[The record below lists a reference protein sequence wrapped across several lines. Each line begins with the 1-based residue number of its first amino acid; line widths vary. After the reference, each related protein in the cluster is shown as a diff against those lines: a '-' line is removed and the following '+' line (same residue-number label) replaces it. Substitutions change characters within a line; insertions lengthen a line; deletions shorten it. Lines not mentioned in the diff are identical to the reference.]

1 MDDSAAKADLRRAAR
16 QARSAAAAANPNAA
30 AALANL
36 ALDGL
41 GAAPGAVVAG
51 YAPIGDEID
60 PMPLMELLAGSHPCA
75 LPSVEEERA
84 LTFRLW
90 SPLVALLPGRYGIPS
105 PSLDS
110 PAILPDILLV
120 PMLAFDRRGHRLG
133 YGGGHYDATLAL
145 LRGRKPIQA
154 VGLAYAAQEI
164 ERVPDEGWDQVL
176 DAVATEKG
184 FMRFES
190 ERRR

>member
-1 MDDSAAKADLRRAAR
+1 MDNPAAKADLRRAAR
-16 QARSAAAAANPNAA
+16 QARSAAAAGNPDAA
-30 AALANL
+30 AALAKV
-36 ALDGL
+36 ALGGL
-41 GAAPGAVVAG
+41 GAAPGDIVAG
-51 YAPIGDEID
+51 YVPIGDEID
-60 PMPLMELLAGSHPCA
+60 PMPLIELLAGSHPCA
-75 LPSVEEERA
+75 LPSVEEGRA

-90 SPLVALLPGRYGIPS
+90 LPGAALLPGRYGIPS

-133 YGGGHYDATLAL
+133 YGGGHYDATLAA
-145 LRGRKPIQA
+145 LRGRKPVQA
-154 VGLAYAAQEI
+154 IGLAYAAQEI
-164 ERVPDEGWDQVL
+164 ERVPDEGWDQAL

-184 FMRFES
+184 FMRFGS